1 MRKTVSHHPE
11 GGRLSERQPV
21 MHPSPRDMHD
31 SSRGGYGEKSGSN
44 SGPRNQRQYSNA
56 NGGTHISSGSSLEF
70 RSGNGR
76 SGHSGPFNS
85 GERKRIDRMADFGGA
100 APTSGSH
107 GSPPSLQASH
117 HPILESLQS
126 QNEYNPKT
134 FDLNPKN
141 AKFFVIKSF
150 SEDDIHRSIKYEI
163 WCSTDHGNKRL
174 DAGFKERNG
183 KGPVYLLF
191 SVNGSGHFCGM
202 AEMLS
207 GVDYNATGSVWVQD
221 KFKGQFK
228 VKWIYVKDV
237 PNGQLRH
244 IRLENN
250 ENKPVTNSRDTQEVP
265 PDKGKQV
272 LKIIHTYKH
281 QTSIFDDFIHYEK
294 RQEEEEGKKSM
305 SAAPLSGH
313 STRSK
318 DASDGGG
325 GGGGTNYHSH
335 QHASRSAP
343 SGGGK
348 DGQETHHGGGQ
359 SSHGGG
365 RGGRGAKLTHY
376 TNNQFNSNTK
386 NTNNMGSKTQNS
398 NSQGSSNRR

>member
-1 MRKTVSHHPE
+1 
-11 GGRLSERQPV
+11 
-21 MHPSPRDMHD
+21 MHD
-31 SSRGGYGEKSGSN
+31 PPRGGYADKSGSN
-44 SGPRNQRQYSNA
+44 SGPRNQRQYSNV
-56 NGGTHISSGSSLEF
+56 NGSSGSSHEY

-76 SGHSGPFNS
+76 SGHHGDFNS
-85 GERKRIDRMADFGGA
+85 GEKKRTDRVADFGGGI
-100 APTSGSH
+100 APSSGSH
-107 GSPPSLQASH
+107 GSPPSLQATH

-183 KGPVYLLF
+183 KGPVFLLF

-294 RQEEEEGKKSM
+294 RQEDEEGKKSM
-305 SAAPLSGH
+305 SAAAPLSSH
-313 STRSK
+313 SAHNK
-318 DASDGGG
+318 DAGNGGNHHSLQHPSRG
-325 GGGGTNYHSH
+325 G
-335 QHASRSAP
+335 
-343 SGGGK
+343 SGGAAGGAGGARK
-348 DGQETHHGGGQ
+348 DGQDTHQGGGPSAQ
-359 SSHGGG
+359 GGG
-365 RGGRGAKLTHY
+365 RGSRGGGERVGKF
-376 TNNQFNSNTK
+376 NNHHPNNHFNSNTK
-386 NTNNMGSKTQNS
+386 NTNNMGSKTPNTS
-398 NSQGSSNRR
+398 GQGASNRR